1 MYRGVGY
8 ILPSTAK
15 ALLGL
20 FCYSNQ
26 ARNQLGTPCGAKSWE
41 GPKFFKL
48 FPIFLNDVQHIFP
61 GERIFP
67 RGTPLLMGLLLLL
80 IFRSVFVTFVE
91 KYFDLFVYTAVRV
104 PLPRKQDLIFG
115 ILCWSI
121 DKSCKFHRND
131 VINFEWHFF
140 ILYWRRQA
148 FPFIVQSC
156 MTMSGYYAF
165 HVELFQFQS
174 WF

>member
-115 ILCWSI
+115 ILC
-121 DKSCKFHRND
+121 
-131 VINFEWHFF
+131 
-140 ILYWRRQA
+140 
-148 FPFIVQSC
+148 
-156 MTMSGYYAF
+156 
-165 HVELFQFQS
+165 
-174 WF
+174 